1 MQKLYTLIRESVVQG
16 LFFFFSYIGNKK
28 ATRNTWQNRFSI
40 KLYTSKGSTFIFR
53 FHFLRLRLSH
63 SDLAVFE
70 RHA

>member
-16 LFFFFSYIGNKK
+16 LIFFSYIGNKK